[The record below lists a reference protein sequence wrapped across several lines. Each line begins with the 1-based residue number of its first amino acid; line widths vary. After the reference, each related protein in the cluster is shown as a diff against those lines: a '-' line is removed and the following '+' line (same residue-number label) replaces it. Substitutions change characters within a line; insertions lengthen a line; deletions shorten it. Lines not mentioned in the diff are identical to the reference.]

1 MSISLGISKI
11 LLFRVRKINNLEFK
25 QEAKYNI
32 DIMFLL
38 NWQISKGIIGQTSLI
53 ISLEK
58 VCIDR

>member
-38 NWQISKGIIGQTSLI
+38 NWQTSKGIIGQTSLI